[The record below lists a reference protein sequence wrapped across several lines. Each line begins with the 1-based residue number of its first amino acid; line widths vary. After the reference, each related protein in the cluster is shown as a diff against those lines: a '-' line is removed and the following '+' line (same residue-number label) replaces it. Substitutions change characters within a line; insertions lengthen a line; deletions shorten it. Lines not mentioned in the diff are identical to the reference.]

1 MRARIA
7 ATVVL
12 AASLLLSTTGCSF
25 FAPQA
30 TLKHYDPS
38 DGVGTTVGQVKVR
51 NALLLTKDGQQASFL
66 VNLINDGENTVNV
79 LIQYDGT
86 TADGASGK
94 VDTRVQLDAR
104 EVKTFGSSDTR
115 QLLFSGINSKAGS
128 LLPVFVQYGTQTGEQ
143 LLVPVLD
150 GSLPEYSK
158 LLPSPLPSA
167 TAPATPPANP
177 TAIPA
182 PTPTATT
189 TK

>member
-1 MRARIA
+1 MG
-7 ATVVL
+7 
-12 AASLLLSTTGCSF
+12 ASLLLSTAGCSF

-38 DGVGTTVGQVKVR
+38 DGVGTTVGNVKVR
-51 NALLLTKDGQQASFL
+51 NALLLTNDGQQASFL
-66 VNLINDGENTVNV
+66 VNLINDSEKTVNV

-86 TADGASGK
+86 TANGASGK

-128 LLPVFVQYGTQTGEQ
+128 LFPVFVQYGTLTGEQ

-158 LLPSPLPSA
+158 LLPSPLP
-167 TAPATPPANP
+167 TANP
-177 TAIPA
+177 TVIPVPI
-182 PTPTATT
+182 PTPTAT
-189 TK
+189 K

>member
-7 ATVVL
+7 ATVIV

-25 FAPQA
+25 FAPQS
-30 TLKHYDPS
+30 TLKRYDPS

-51 NALLLTKDGQQASFL
+51 NALLLTNDGQRASFL
-66 VNLINDGENTVNV
+66 VNLINDSEKTVNV

-86 TADGASGK
+86 TASGVTGK

-115 QLLFSGINSKAGS
+115 QLLYSGINTNAGS
-128 LLPVFVQYGTQTGEQ
+128 LFPVFIQYGTLTGEQ

-158 LLPSPLPSA
+158 LLPSPLP
-167 TAPATPPANP
+167 TASPSTNPTANP
-177 TAIPA
+177 TVIPA
-182 PTPTATT
+182 PAATT
-189 TK
+189 K

>member
-7 ATVVL
+7 ATVIV
-12 AASLLLSTTGCSF
+12 AASLLLSTAGCSF
-25 FAPQA
+25 FAPQS
-30 TLKHYDPS
+30 TTKHYDPS

-51 NALLLTKDGQQASFL
+51 NALLLSKDGQQASFL
-66 VNLINDGENTVNV
+66 VNLINDSEKTVNV

-86 TADGASGK
+86 TASGVSGK

-128 LLPVFVQYGTQTGEQ
+128 LFPVFIQYGTLTGEQ

-158 LLPSPLPSA
+158 LLPSPLP
-167 TAPATPPANP
+167 TATPPASPDASP
-177 TAIPA
+177 TVI
-182 PTPTATT
+182 PTPTETT
-189 TK
+189 R

>member
-86 TADGASGK
+86 TADGAPGK

-128 LLPVFVQYGTQTGEQ
+128 LFPVFVQYGTQTGEQ

-158 LLPSPLPSA
+158 LLPSPLA
-167 TAPATPPANP
+167 TANP
-177 TAIPA
+177 TVTPV

>member
-1 MRARIA
+1 M
-7 ATVVL
+7 
-12 AASLLLSTTGCSF
+12 
-25 FAPQA
+25 
-30 TLKHYDPS
+30 
-38 DGVGTTVGQVKVR
+38 KVR
-51 NALLLTKDGQQASFL
+51 NALLLTNDGQQASFL
-66 VNLINDGENTVNV
+66 VNLINDSEKTVNV

-86 TADGASGK
+86 TASGASGK

-128 LLPVFVQYGTQTGEQ
+128 LFPVFVQYGTLTGEQ

-158 LLPSPLPSA
+158 LLPSPLP
-167 TAPATPPANP
+167 TATPTANP
-177 TAIPA
+177 TVIPI